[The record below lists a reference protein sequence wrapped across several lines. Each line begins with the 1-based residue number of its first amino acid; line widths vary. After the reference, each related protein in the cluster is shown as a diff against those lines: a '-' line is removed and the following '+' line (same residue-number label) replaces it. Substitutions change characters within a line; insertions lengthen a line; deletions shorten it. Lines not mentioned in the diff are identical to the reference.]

1 MANQGITRRR
11 LLASTPI
18 LAVAGFGLPA
28 LGRTYR
34 GGSLPWEPNDTSP
47 PIPVRAGPWLYFTAD
62 EAAAVEAIADRLIP
76 PDDSGPGGKQ
86 AGCAV
91 FIDRQLAGSFGPV
104 AAQLSSHH
112 CSMAQQER
120 TSSVHTPLCSV
131 CSERIALC
139 TSFKGSQPCMS
150 LDSPMPSCQ

>member
-1 MANQGITRRR
+1 MTDRLTTKPNGGAMVNRGFTRRR
-11 LLASTPI
+11 LLASAPI

-76 PDDSGPGGKQ
+76 PDDTCDQPLSHR
-86 AGCAV
+86 
-91 FIDRQLAGSFGPV
+91 FIHPANIS
-104 AAQLSSHH
+104 
-112 CSMAQQER
+112 
-120 TSSVHTPLCSV
+120 
-131 CSERIALC
+131 
-139 TSFKGSQPCMS
+139 
-150 LDSPMPSCQ
+150 